1 MTENA
6 DVPSWVTLTE
16 NEQLLWSGHPSVWT
30 IGRWLGIGILLLAV
44 GIVGVVLLTD
54 LLRLLSLVPIV
65 IGLLL
70 VVVQTIR
77 KRQQIRYV
85 ITSEEVYKKT
95 GLLSRDVTN
104 FRIDRI
110 QNTSYTQSFPERLL
124 TYGTIRI
131 EMAGTGDSDLVL
143 HDIPNPKHVISL
155 ITERLDMIGSQSQN
169 QPV

>member
-1 MTENA
+1 MPENT
-6 DVPSWVTLTE
+6 DGPSWVTLTDG
-16 NEQLLWSGHPSVWT
+16 EQIMWNGHPSVWS
-30 IGRWLGIGILLLAV
+30 IGRWLVIGIILLAV
-44 GIVGVVLLTD
+44 GIAGAVRLTE

-65 IGLLL
+65 IGVLLIIG
-70 VVVQTIR
+70 QTVR

-85 ITSEEVYKKT
+85 VTSEEIYKKT

-131 EMAGTGDSDLVL
+131 EMAGTGDDDFVL
-143 HDIPNPKHVISL
+143 HDIPNPKHVIGL
-155 ITERLDMIGSQSQN
+155 ITERLDKASTQTQDR
-169 QPV
+169 PV

>member
-16 NEQLLWSGHPSVWT
+16 NEQVVWSGHPSVWS
-30 IGRWLGIGILLLAV
+30 IGRSLITGIILLAIGIA
-44 GIVGVVLLTD
+44 GIILLTD
-54 LLRLLSLVPIV
+54 LLELVSFVPIV
-65 IGLLL
+65 IGISLILI
-70 VVVQTIR
+70 QTVR

-85 ITSEEVYKKT
+85 ITSDEVYKKT

-110 QNTSYTQSFPERLL
+110 QNTSYTQSFSERVL

-131 EMAGTGDSDLVL
+131 EMAGTGDNDLVL
-143 HDIPNPKHVISL
+143 HDIPHPKYVIGR
-155 ITERLDMIGSQSQN
+155 ITERLDMVGSESQN